1 MGDHPIL
8 GYLTS
13 AYARASD
20 TFIRGEVHQLRKIGF
35 TVHTFSIRRAEPEQ
49 VVSEAVR
56 QEQANTEY
64 LLDGSKSHLLRGALE
79 TAVADPRRFFRAIAL
94 AQRCSPPG
102 IKARVW
108 HLAYVIEAAFLAG
121 RLKAKGVQHLHNHI
135 GENSATVAMLAAGMA
150 GIPFSLTIH
159 GPGEF
164 DHPMEIAL
172 GEKIRRSAFVAAISS
187 FGRSQLWRW
196 CAADQW
202 HKIHIVHCGVDESFL
217 VQAPSAPPDHPRLVS
232 IGRLSEEKGQL
243 LLVEAAAA
251 VARDG
256 TPFELVL
263 IGDGPMRA
271 QLETAIKRSGLTGI
285 VHLAGWM
292 DSDAIRKE
300 LIASRALVMPSFA
313 EGLPVVIMEAL
324 GLGRPV
330 LSTAIAGIPELVRD
344 GINGWLVPAGSVS
357 ELADGIRRVLRTPPA
372 ELQRMGH
379 AGSEAVAREHNAA
392 IEAKKLAELFRGAG
406 GQDPIA
412 GEHDE
417 KPLFSRS

>member
-1 MGDHPIL
+1 MGDKSVL

-20 TFIRGEVHQLRKIGF
+20 TFIRGEVRQLRKLGF
-35 TVHTFSIRRAEPEQ
+35 TVYTFSIRRAQPEQ
-49 VVSEAVR
+49 VVSEDVR

-64 LLDGSKSHLLRGALE
+64 LLDGNKGRLLKGAIQS
-79 TAVADPRRFFRAIAL
+79 AVVNPSGFLRAMAL

-102 IKARVW
+102 LKARIW
-108 HLAYVIEAAFLAG
+108 HLAYVIEAAYLAG
-121 RLKAKGVQHLHNHI
+121 RLRAKGVQHVHNHI
-135 GENSATVAMLAAGMA
+135 GENSATVAMLAAEMA

-202 HKIHIVHCGVDESFL
+202 KKIRVIHCGVDESFL
-217 VQAPSAPPDHPRLVS
+217 DQAPSAPPDNQRLVS
-232 IGRLSEEKGQL
+232 IGRLSEQKGQL

-251 VARDG
+251 VAAKG
-256 TPFELVL
+256 TQFELVL

-271 QLETAIKRSGLTGI
+271 ELERAIQRLGLNGI
-285 VHLAGWM
+285 VRIAGWM
-292 DSDAIRKE
+292 DSDAIRRE

-324 GLGRPV
+324 ALGRPV
-330 LSTAIAGIPELVRD
+330 LSTAIAGIPELVND
-344 GINGWLVPAGSVS
+344 GENGWLVPAGSVS
-357 ELADGIRRVLRTPPA
+357 RLAEGIGRILRTSPSELA
-372 ELQRMGH
+372 RMGR
-379 AGSEAVAREHNAA
+379 AGADAVAREHHAA
-392 IEAKKLAELFRGAG
+392 TEAKKLAELFG
-406 GQDPIA
+406 GK
-412 GEHDE
+412 GC
-417 KPLFSRS
+417 

>member
-1 MGDHPIL
+1 MGDQPTL

-20 TFIRGEVHQLRKIGF
+20 TFIRGEVRQLRALSF

-49 VVSEAVR
+49 VISDDVR
-56 QEQANTEY
+56 QEQASTEY
-64 LLDGSKSHLLRGALE
+64 LLDGRKGRLLGGALKAAI
-79 TAVADPRRFFRAIAL
+79 TRPGRFFRALAL

-102 IKARVW
+102 VKARIW
-108 HLAYVIEAAFLAG
+108 HLAYVIEAAYLAG
-121 RLKAKGVQHLHNHI
+121 RLKAKGIEHLHNHI

-150 GIPFSLTIH
+150 GIPFSLTVH

-187 FGRSQLWRW
+187 YGRSQLCRW

-202 HKIHIVHCGVDESFL
+202 DKIQIVHCGVDESFL
-217 VQAPSAPPDHPRLVS
+217 NQTPSTSPENQRLVS
-232 IGRLSEEKGQL
+232 IGRLAEQKGQL

-256 TPFELVL
+256 NKFELVL

-271 QLETAIKRSGLTGI
+271 QLENAIRQSGLEGI
-285 VHLAGWM
+285 VRLAGWM
-292 DSDAIRKE
+292 DSDSIRRE

-324 GLGRPV
+324 ALGRPV
-330 LSTAIAGIPELVRD
+330 LSTAIAGIPELVKD
-344 GINGWLVPAGSVS
+344 GVNGWLVAAGSVC
-357 ELADGIRRVLRTPPA
+357 ELADGIRRVLCAAPA
-372 ELQRMGH
+372 ELDRMGR
-379 AGSEAVAREHNAA
+379 AGAEAVAREHNGAT
-392 IEAKKLAELFRGAG
+392 EAKKLANLFKVAAAKRGG
-406 GQDPIA
+406 SNS
-412 GEHDE
+412 
-417 KPLFSRS
+417 L